1 MMFLEQLRL
10 FRLPEPPA
18 AVRTRRLLI
27 GGRIV
32 DYRLKT
38 GTRQLSMTIDDR
50 GLRISAPR
58 RISLGDIDA
67 FVQGHGEWV
76 LKKLDEL
83 ARATQPRH
91 ITIKDGVRLPLLG
104 GEAEVR
110 VLPGTNRVRWIAE
123 TLVLEARPE
132 ADLGP
137 MAVRALQKR
146 ALTHFTE
153 RLEHFTMQLD
163 LAAPKLSLSSAH
175 TRWGSCS
182 EESGIRINWRL
193 IHLPPHLGDYVVAHE
208 AAHLIELNHSKR
220 FWAVVGSLY
229 PDWKAARTELKQRAT
244 SLPIL

>member
-1 MMFLEQLRL
+1 MFLEQLKL
-10 FRLPEPPA
+10 FRLPSPPGA
-18 AVRTRRLLI
+18 AKPRHLLI
-27 GGRIV
+27 GGRII

-38 GTRQLSMTIDDR
+38 GARRLSMTIDER

-58 RISLGDIDA
+58 RIGQGEIEA
-67 FVQGHGEWV
+67 FVHGHGEWV

-83 ARATQPRH
+83 AHTARPRH
-91 ITIKDGVRLPLLG
+91 LAIRDGTRLPLLG

-110 VLPGTNRVRWIAE
+110 VLPGANRVRWIAD
-123 TLVLEARPE
+123 TLVLAARPD

-137 MAVRALQKR
+137 LAVRALQKR
-146 ALTHFTE
+146 ALAHFSE
-153 RLEHFTMQLD
+153 RLDHFADRLQ

-182 EESGIRINWRL
+182 EEGGIRINWRL

-208 AAHLIELNHSKR
+208 TAHLIELNHSKR
-220 FWAVVGSLY
+220 FWTVVDSIY
-229 PDWKAARTELKQRAT
+229 PDWKAARSELKQRAT

>member
-1 MMFLEQLRL
+1 MFLEQLKL
-10 FRLPEPPA
+10 FRLPSPPA
-18 AVRTRRLLI
+18 AAKARHLLI
-27 GGRIV
+27 GGRII
-32 DYRLKT
+32 DYRLKN
-38 GTRQLSMTIDDR
+38 GARRLSMTIDER
-50 GLRISAPR
+50 GLRISAPP
-58 RISLGDIDA
+58 RISLGEIEA
-67 FVQGHGEWV
+67 FIQGHGGWV

-83 ARATQPRH
+83 ARATRPRH
-91 ITIKDGVRLPLLG
+91 LTIREGTRLPLLG

-110 VLPGTNRVRWIAE
+110 VLPGANRVRWIAD

-132 ADLGP
+132 ADLGQL
-137 MAVRALQKR
+137 AKRALQKR
-146 ALTHFTE
+146 ALTHFSE
-153 RLEHFTMQLD
+153 RLDHFASRLD
-163 LAAPKLSLSSAH
+163 LAPPKLSLSSAH

-229 PDWKAARTELKQRAT
+229 PEWQAARDELKQRAT

>member
-1 MMFLEQLRL
+1 MMFLEQLKL
-10 FRLPEPPA
+10 FRLPSPPVA
-18 AVRTRRLLI
+18 TKPRHLLI

-32 DYRLKT
+32 DYRLKA
-38 GTRQLSMTIDDR
+38 GARQLSMTIDER

-58 RISLGDIDA
+58 RVSLDEIET
-67 FVQGHGEWV
+67 FVRGHGEWV

-91 ITIKDGVRLPLLG
+91 LTIKNGLRLPLLG
-104 GEAEVR
+104 SEAEVR
-110 VLPGTNRVRWIAE
+110 VLPGANRVRWVGEI
-123 TLVLEARPE
+123 LVLEARPD

-137 MAVRALQKR
+137 LAVRALQKR

-153 RLEHFTMQLD
+153 RLNHFTTKLD
-163 LAAPKLSLSSAH
+163 IAAPKLSLSSAH

-182 EESGIRINWRL
+182 EQGGIRVNWRL
-193 IHLPPHLGDYVVAHE
+193 IHLPAHLGDYVVAHE

-220 FWAVVGSLY
+220 FWAVVDSIY
-229 PDWKAARTELKQRAT
+229 PDWNAARSELKRRAT

>member
-1 MMFLEQLRL
+1 MFLEQLKL
-10 FRLPEPPA
+10 FRLPSPPA
-18 AVRTRRLLI
+18 EAKPRRLLI
-27 GGRIV
+27 RGRII

-38 GTRQLSMTIDDR
+38 GARQLSMTIDDR

-58 RISLGDIDA
+58 RISLGEIEA

-110 VLPGTNRVRWIAE
+110 VLPGANRVRWVAQ

-153 RLEHFTMQLD
+153 RLEHYTSQLE
-163 LAAPKLSLSSAH
+163 LAAPQLSLSSAH

-229 PDWKAARTELKQRAT
+229 PEWKSARTELKRVAL
-244 SLPIL
+244 SVPIL